1 MITGAQTKV
10 PAIGVSGPNN
20 VISRRTFD
28 PPLSTDDLDTYTFNI
43 VPDRDPVPR
52 IDDLSEN
59 YQRIKC
65 RTAPNKPV
73 DCHYATRS
81 LCEILYTCGSEGRP
95 IPCYCVNDMG
105 YDPPVSLNG
114 VEFSEVCAEE

>member
-10 PAIGVSGPNN
+10 PSVAISGPNN
-20 VISRRTFD
+20 LISRRTFD

-43 VPDRDPVPR
+43 VPARDPVPR

-65 RTAPNKPV
+65 RADANKPV
-73 DCHYATRS
+73 DCHKSTRS
-81 LCEILYTCGSEGRP
+81 LCEILYTCGSQVR
-95 IPCYCVNDMG
+95 
-105 YDPPVSLNG
+105 L
-114 VEFSEVCAEE
+114 